1 MPDISKINN
10 VEVANIS
17 KVDSITFAHGQ
28 KVNNQDVSLAVD
40 ARALIEAKTFTD
52 QSTVS
57 FTSLGG
63 SSYNVL
69 MFQFINIHPDTD
81 DVQFRFASAESNDYQ
96 WANFVELKHNETGT
110 DDGSVAYAADYD
122 TLLNANTN
130 IANLGRALGG
140 SSSNPTESL
149 SGYLHIFGCNN
160 APAALAKNWYS
171 NISMHSEFNYHLNAI
186 NQGIIVHDGSSG
198 SDAITQIDFTM
209 SSGTFDGTIRLFG
222 LALS

>member
-96 WANFVELKHNETGT
+96 WANFVEIKHNETGT
-110 DDGSVAYAADYD
+110 DDTSWAYDDSHDVLLNASTKEANLAAGLGSVA
-122 TLLNANTN
+122 
-130 IANLGRALGG
+130 
-140 SSSNPTESL
+140 PESL
-149 SGYLHIFGCNN
+149 SGYLYIYGLNN
-160 APAALAKNWYS
+160 TPLQHGKQWYS
-171 NISMHSEFNYHLNAI
+171 RTSHHSEDDYNVFTI
-186 NQGIIVHDGSSG
+186 NQGIIVHDGSNG
-198 SDAITQIDFTM
+198 NDAISQIDFTM
-209 SSGTFDGTIRLFG
+209 SGGTFDGTIRCFG
-222 LALS
+222 MALA